1 MLIEKQRQ
9 PKVLL
14 VDKNSNRYSVIPV
27 ISLENPNFP
36 VFNPVIS
43 VPNPVVPVLNRKF
56 SVPNP
61 VISVPN
67 PVVPVPNPKFPVP
80 NPVVP
85 VLNRKFS
92 VPNPVGQVPNRN
104 DTKKSL
110 PKAEIRNGEQLFLD
124 TVATFYWWC
133 VFYTFSKKLFQL
145 IHLGLETRRVRTCF
159 VGGER
164 VIIQC

>member
-43 VPNPVVPVLNRKF
+43 VPNPVVSVLNPVISVQDRKF

-61 VISVPN
+61 VI
-67 PVVPVPNPKFPVP
+67 PVP

-124 TVATFYWWC
+124 TVAAFYWWC